1 MLAGETALGVSSMAK
16 KGGDDWL
23 KALLWMAGVGL
34 ALFVVKVATDEEKSG
49 TTVPADPGGRIDL
62 IVQELN
68 NQFGKQWVQIALSV
82 LQSYL
87 ETRLPKP
94 VVGLVNVIY
103 AVEQQSTY
111 MLIPMSGYDKKQA
124 ALKRLRG

>member
-1 MLAGETALGVSSMAK
+1 MAK
-16 KGGDDWL
+16 RSSDDWL
-23 KALLWMAGVGL
+23 KPLLWIVGGAF
-34 ALFVVKVATDEEKSG
+34 ALYIVKVATDEENSG
-49 TTVPADPGGRIDL
+49 AAVPADPAGRIDL

-68 NQFGKQWVQIALSV
+68 NHFGKQWVQFALSV

-87 ETRLPKP
+87 EKSLPKP

-111 MLIPMSGYDKKQA
+111 MPIPMSGYDKKQA
-124 ALKRLRG
+124 ALRMLR